1 MLVMWLGLDM
11 LVMWYSYWCLGV
23 RDWGIKRFGRGV
35 M

>member
-23 RDWGIKRFGRGV
+23 RDWDIKRFGRGV